1 MLTRRVSINII
12 VDSHLRFVSQRNS
25 GRLGNREARTS
36 CVGEIILLPLN
47 SVLQSFG
54 FATSLLN
61 SRLHSLGGDI
71 TVALGVHRDRPVNF
85 CCRVVLRATGGEIGR
100 SPRTKGRCREMNRG
114 ERRRYSDS
122 SRAQVEQQKRA
133 TFEVRN

>member
-12 VDSHLRFVSQRNS
+12 VDSHRCFVSQRNS
-25 GRLGNREARTS
+25 ERLGNREARTS

-71 TVALGVHRDRPVNF
+71 TVALGVHRDRRVNF
-85 CCRVVLRATGGEIGR
+85 CCRMVLRAT
-100 SPRTKGRCREMNRG
+100 
-114 ERRRYSDS
+114 
-122 SRAQVEQQKRA
+122 
-133 TFEVRN
+133 